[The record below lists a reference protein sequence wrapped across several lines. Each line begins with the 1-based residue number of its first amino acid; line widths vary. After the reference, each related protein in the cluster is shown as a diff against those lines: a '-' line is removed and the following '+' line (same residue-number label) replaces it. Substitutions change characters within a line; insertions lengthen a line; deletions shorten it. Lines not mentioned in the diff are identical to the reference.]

1 MAQVKCPN
9 CARQFVRRIAP
20 FGVGEILLGV
30 IYVYPFRC
38 QLCGFRFRM
47 PQFGV
52 RYVRVEEDQREYER
66 MAQGFPLT
74 FQANNLNGTGS
85 ANNISMGGCSFES
98 SIPLASGAIL
108 QMGLQVTDEV
118 APVMVDAA
126 VVRYARGS
134 SVGVE
139 FLQWQQNER
148 ERLQLF
154 VRGLLIGSR
163 NEGVTFRK
171 AV

>member
-1 MAQVKCPN
+1 
-9 CARQFVRRIAP
+9 
-20 FGVGEILLGV
+20 
-30 IYVYPFRC
+30 
-38 QLCGFRFRM
+38 
-47 PQFGV
+47 
-52 RYVRVEEDQREYER
+52 
-66 MAQGFPLT
+66 LT
-74 FQANNLNGTGS
+74 FQANNLSGTGS
-85 ANNISMGGCSFES
+85 ANNISMGGCSFETG
-98 SIPLASGAIL
+98 IPLASGAIL

-118 APVMVDAA
+118 APVIVDAA